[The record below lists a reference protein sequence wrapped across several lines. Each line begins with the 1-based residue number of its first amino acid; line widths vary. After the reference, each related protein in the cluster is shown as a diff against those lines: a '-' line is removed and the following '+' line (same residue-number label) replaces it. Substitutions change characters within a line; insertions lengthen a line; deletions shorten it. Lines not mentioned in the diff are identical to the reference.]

1 MRTIVCGLLD
11 RYGPNRDYPRNSLYN
26 LGYLKMKKLVLGAAF
41 ALVATSAVAGS
52 VAPPIIEDTVI
63 IEQAATSS
71 VNHHILPPLLFVLAV
86 GASMAL
92 L

>member
-1 MRTIVCGLLD
+1 
-11 RYGPNRDYPRNSLYN
+11 
-26 LGYLKMKKLVLGAAF
+26 MKKLILGAAF
-41 ALVATSAVAGS
+41 ALVASTAFAGS

-71 VNHHILPPLLFVLAV
+71 VSHHLIPAMLFVIAV
-86 GASMAL
+86 GGALAL